1 MQYFTSLLE
10 SYCTCPI
17 VNVISIEK
25 RKNRLCGFGSRR
37 EQHFGSQKNQTYAR
51 ACDISPICLDAP
63 TWAIAFVFGMHGN
76 FADVITRDKFFVD
89 LFRGFRVLRLPMFLF
104 YIGLAGRSYDSV
116 STTVLYCNNESFL
129 RANAYSLPRFY
140 RKARKSY
147 RSKVAVN
154 WRRPFSF
161 FSHAV
166 NI

>member
-1 MQYFTSLLE
+1 VQYFTSLLE

-37 EQHFGSQKNQTYAR
+37 EQHFGSQKTKHMHAR
-51 ACDISPICLDAP
+51 AIFHPFAQTPP

-104 YIGLAGRSYDSV
+104 CIGLAGRSYDSV

-140 RKARKSY
+140 GKARKSY

-161 FSHAV
+161 FFARS
-166 NI
+166 